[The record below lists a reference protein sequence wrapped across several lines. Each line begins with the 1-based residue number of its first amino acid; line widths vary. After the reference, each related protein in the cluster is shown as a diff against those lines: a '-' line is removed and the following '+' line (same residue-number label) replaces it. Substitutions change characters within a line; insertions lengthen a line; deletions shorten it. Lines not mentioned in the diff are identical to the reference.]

1 MLCPAG
7 IIFDFFSKI
16 GEQAS
21 GTVFDV
27 VAFITYIQKLQIHTY
42 AVLNNS
48 IDFTD
53 MTDEEKLIEYD
64 VYKIDI
70 SRVIPDQGPK
80 IAIAL
85 NVIVDHRGKQLKNI

>member
-1 MLCPAG
+1 MPSSNYIWL
-7 IIFDFFSKI
+7 FFSKI

-53 MTDEEKLIEYD
+53 MTDEEKLIEYE

-85 NVIVDHRGKQLKNI
+85 NVIVDHRGKPLKNI